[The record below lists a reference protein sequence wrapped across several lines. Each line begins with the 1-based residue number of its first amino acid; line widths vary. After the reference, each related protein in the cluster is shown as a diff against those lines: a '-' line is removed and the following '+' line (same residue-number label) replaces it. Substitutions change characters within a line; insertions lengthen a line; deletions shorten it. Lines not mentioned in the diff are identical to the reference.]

1 MYIYISI
8 SMYLHLYI
16 SKYILL
22 QIVFKNDEH
31 RLEHDVDSAF
41 GLWSLHTLDISELHS
56 RFNEYLAVKSND

>member
-31 RLEHDVDSAF
+31 RLEHDVDSA
-41 GLWSLHTLDISELHS
+41 
-56 RFNEYLAVKSND
+56 LACGVCIH